1 MFSRGLTQEER
12 GLLVEIESFAQEKH
26 ANLGPHDYSHVV
38 QVTEFAI
45 EIADSVEEEVDPLVV
60 ICGALLHDIGRTIS
74 NAMHGLVGGSM
85 AEKLMESMPLDEDQ
99 VRRIT
104 KVIVRHTPTSHMPP
118 ESAEEKIVYDADGLD
133 RLGAM
138 GLLRGF
144 VGKKGCMVEVL
155 EKYMSKRVKDYDKLF
170 FPISRKIGKLLD
182 TEMRELIS
190 IFTRRLDERKH
201 KVDELTLPED
211 PVACT

>member
-1 MFSRGLTQEER
+1 MFSRGLTEEER
-12 GLLVEIESFAQEKH
+12 QLLVEIESFVQEKH
-26 ANLGPHDYSHVV
+26 ANLGTHDYSHVM

-45 EIADSVEEEVDPLVV
+45 VIADSVAEEVDPLIV

-74 NAMHGLVGGSM
+74 NTMHGLTGGSM
-85 AEKLMESMPLDEDQ
+85 AEKLLESLPLDEEQ

-118 ESAEEKIVYDADGLD
+118 ESVEERIVYDADGLD

-144 VGKKGCMVEVL
+144 VGKKGSMVEVL
-155 EKYMSKRVKDYDKLF
+155 ERYMSRRVKDYDKLF
-170 FPISRKIGKLLD
+170 FPISRKIGKELD
-182 TEMRELIS
+182 TEMRALIS
-190 IFTRRLDERKH
+190 IFTGRLNERKQN
-201 KVDELTLPED
+201 VEELTLP
-211 PVACT
+211 

>member
-1 MFSRGLTQEER
+1 MFSRGLTKEER
-12 GLLVEIESFAQEKH
+12 LLLLEIESFVQEKH
-26 ANLGPHDYSHVV
+26 AYLGTHDYSHVM

-45 EIADSVEEEVDPLVV
+45 EIANSVPEEVDPLIV
-60 ICGALLHDIGRTIS
+60 ICGALLHDIGRTVS
-74 NAMHGLVGGSM
+74 DEMHGLAGGSM
-85 AEKLMESMPLDEDQ
+85 AEELLESLPLDEEQ

-104 KVIVRHTPTSHMPP
+104 KVIVRHTPTSHVPP
-118 ESAEEKIVYDADGLD
+118 ETVEEKIVYDADGLD

-144 VGKKGCMVEVL
+144 VGKKGSMVEVL

-170 FPISRKIGKLLD
+170 FPISRKIGKELD

-190 IFTRRLDERKH
+190 IFTGRLNERKQN
-201 KVDELTLPED
+201 VEELTLP
-211 PVACT
+211 